1 MQLKIDEF
9 TLSFLHKQDKLDN
22 QEHIERCEYFIEY
35 LYEELKLNEF
45 GLLQP
50 YKAANGYNVTYKV
63 ENTSKLTLGY
73 HTEWPEM
80 GLSLVFGARDLSEYL
95 EALSELS
102 VASLDALELI
112 KWLNV
117 LADENGFKIRL
128 SRLDVAADFVDYG
141 LSVDE
146 LYHEL
151 KSEAYYVTDWK
162 ESRKKKLGQF
172 FGTEGDIESFYIGK
186 YTTRTG
192 FLRVYDK
199 KVEQLKRKGYQ
210 LEIASKC
217 SDWVRVEAV
226 YRDNYAHE
234 ATKTLLEAEDHESTL
249 ANFITSRY
257 RFKNE
262 KGYHL
267 ITEELLE
274 AKPSGSLAF
283 SKNYR
288 QYSLDKSKQALYS
301 GQVQNTL
308 YKIRQIEG
316 EEAAKVYLATLLKY
330 NLSCYKPSKEVK
342 VFVNKFKKSDEKPNN
357 KQKSA
362 VSSVFLDN

>member
-22 QEHIERCEYFIEY
+22 QEHIERSEYFIDY

-50 YKAANGYNVTYKV
+50 YKAINGYNVTYKV

-73 HTEWPEM
+73 HSDWPEM
-80 GLSLVFGARDLSEYL
+80 GLSVVFGARDLSEYL
-95 EALSELS
+95 AALTELS
-102 VASLDALELI
+102 GASLDALELI
-112 KWLNV
+112 KWLNI

-128 SRLDVAADFVDYG
+128 SRLDIAADFVDYG
-141 LSVDE
+141 FSVDE
-146 LYHEL
+146 LYNEI
-151 KSEAYYVTDWK
+151 KSEVYYVTDWK

-172 FGTEGDIESFYIGK
+172 FGSESEIESFYIGK

-257 RFKNE
+257 RFKSE

-267 ITEELLE
+267 ITQELLE
-274 AKPSGSLAF
+274 AKPSGALAF

-308 YKIRQIEG
+308 YKIRKIEG
-316 EEAAKVYLATLLKY
+316 EEAAKVYLVTLLKY
-330 NLSCYKPSKEVK
+330 NLSCYEPSKEVK
-342 VFVNKFKKSDEKPNN
+342 VFVNKFKKSNQKTNN
-357 KQKSA
+357 DRK
-362 VSSVFLDN
+362 SSVS

>member
-9 TLSFLHKQDKLDN
+9 TLSFLHKKDKLDN
-22 QEHIERCEYFIEY
+22 SEHAERCEYFIDY
-35 LYEELKLNEF
+35 LCEELRLTEL
-45 GLLQP
+45 GLIQP
-50 YKAANGYNVTYKV
+50 YKAVNGYNMTYKI

-73 HTEWPEM
+73 HSEWPEM
-80 GLSLVFGARDLSEYL
+80 GLSVVFGARDLSEYL
-95 EALSELS
+95 AALSELS
-102 VASLDALELI
+102 GASLDAVELI

-141 LSVDE
+141 FSVDE

-151 KSEAYYVTDWK
+151 KSGVYYVTDWK

-172 FGTEGDIESFYIGK
+172 FGSEGEIESFYIGK

-257 RFKNE
+257 RFKSE
-262 KGYHL
+262 QGYHL
-267 ITEELLE
+267 ITQELLE

-288 QYSLDKSKQALYS
+288 QYSLDKSKLALYR

-316 EEAAKVYLATLLKY
+316 EKAAEAYLRTLLEY
-330 NLSCYKPSKEVK
+330 NLTYYEPTKEVK
-342 VFVNKFKKSDEKPNN
+342 VFINKYKKSDQKTNN
-357 KQKSA
+357 DRKSA
-362 VSSVFLDN
+362 VF